1 MRVAPALRPID
12 RPSPC
17 ARATQSLKS
26 VTMPAGSRKPSCV
39 IRCGCVDDLDDLC
52 ELERQVFAHDNMSR
66 RSLRHFL
73 VAASAEVVVAEHD
86 GRIAG
91 CAVVLFRPNSLI
103 ARLYSI
109 AVAPHSAGRGL
120 GPALLVAAERAA
132 LAKRRQVLRLEVHV
146 RNHRAIARYRKAGY
160 QQCGR
165 LLRYYPDRGDALRFE
180 KQLSRTSA
188 ARRK

>member
-1 MRVAPALRPID
+1 
-12 RPSPC
+12 
-17 ARATQSLKS
+17 
-26 VTMPAGSRKPSCV
+26 MPARSRKPSCV
-39 IRCGCVDDLDDLC
+39 IRCGCVDDLNDLC
-52 ELERQVFAHDNMSR
+52 ELERQVFADDNMSR

-120 GPALLVAAERAA
+120 GPALLIAAERAA
-132 LAKRRQVLRLEVHV
+132 LAKRRQTLRLGGA
-146 RNHRAIARYRKAGY
+146 RAQSPRDRALP
-160 QQCGR
+160 QGR
-165 LLRYYPDRGDALRFE
+165 LSAVRPALAV
-180 KQLSRTSA
+180 LPGPG
-188 ARRK
+188 RRVAV

>member
-1 MRVAPALRPID
+1 
-12 RPSPC
+12 
-17 ARATQSLKS
+17 
-26 VTMPAGSRKPSCV
+26 MPARSRKPSCV

-52 ELERQVFAHDNMSR
+52 ELERQVFADDNMSR

-109 AVAPHSAGRGL
+109 AVAPRSAGRGL
-120 GPALLVAAERAA
+120 GPALLIAAEYAITARSRATA
-132 LAKRRQVLRLEVHV
+132 RPAISCAAGSCGITRTGATRCGLRSGWRGRRWAQNRRMGRAERDPSFARANVVMGIASLRPSD
-146 RNHRAIARYRKAGY
+146 
-160 QQCGR
+160 GR
-165 LLRYYPDRGDALRFE
+165 II
-180 KQLSRTSA
+180 QTSIRSA
-188 ARRK
+188 